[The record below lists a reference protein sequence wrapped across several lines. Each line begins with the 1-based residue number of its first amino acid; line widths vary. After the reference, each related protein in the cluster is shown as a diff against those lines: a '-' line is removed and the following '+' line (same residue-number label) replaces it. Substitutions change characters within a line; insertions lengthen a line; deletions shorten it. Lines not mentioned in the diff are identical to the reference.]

1 MKIAIL
7 GLGRNCIPNEV
18 FSCEDTDDATVI
30 IDLIGGL
37 RSLNVK
43 AQLVV
48 SSNPEPLVPVKRRVV
63 DEIAIGN
70 SVLRTLIGLGE
81 LDGDAVIKGVRGGE
95 VFGVSVSGKV
105 VLFAR
110 PLLIY
115 LVHDPEPLI
124 NELKLLL
131 SNAPP
136 PSVSIEDVVKELASL
151 IISERRSKKVSRT
164 LAYLEEFLQD
174 GDVSRLPPYIL
185 DLLTGVGAVQ
195 GDRVNREL
203 IERIIGEVKA
213 RIYPRRS

>member
-1 MKIAIL
+1 MPL
-7 GLGRNCIPNEV
+7 
-18 FSCEDTDDATVI
+18 
-30 IDLIGGL
+30 L
-37 RSLNVK
+37 R
-43 AQLVV
+43 
-48 SSNPEPLVPVKRRVV
+48 
-63 DEIAIGN
+63 
-70 SVLRTLIGLGE
+70 VL
-81 LDGDAVIKGVRGGE
+81 GGE

-115 LVHDPEPLI
+115 LIHDPEPFI

-131 SNAPP
+131 SNAP

-174 GDVSRLPPYIL
+174 NDVGKLPPYIL
-185 DLLTGVGAVQ
+185 DLLTSVGAVQ

-203 IERIIGEVKA
+203 IERIISEVKA
-213 RIYPRRS
+213 RIYRGGGLGCLTT

>member
-18 FSCEDTDDATVI
+18 FSCEYDGDANVI
-30 IDLIGGL
+30 IDLIG
-37 RSLNVK
+37 SLKSLSVK
-43 AQLVV
+43 AQLIV
-48 SSNPEPLVPVKRRVV
+48 SSNPEPLVQVKRRVV

-81 LDGDAVIKGVRGGE
+81 LDGDAVIKGVRGE
-95 VFGVSVSGKV
+95 AFGVSVSGKV

-115 LVHDPEPLI
+115 LVHDSEPLI

-131 SNAPP
+131 NNAP
-136 PSVSIEDVVKELASL
+136 PSVSIEDVIRELASL

-174 GDVSRLPPYIL
+174 NDVSKLPPYIL
-185 DLLTGVGAVQ
+185 DLLTSVGAVQ

-203 IERIIGEVKA
+203 IERIINEVKT
-213 RIYPRRS
+213 RIYPRRG

>member
-1 MKIAIL
+1 MTI
-7 GLGRNCIPNEV
+7 
-18 FSCEDTDDATVI
+18 
-30 IDLIGGL
+30 
-37 RSLNVK
+37 
-43 AQLVV
+43 
-48 SSNPEPLVPVKRRVV
+48 KRYVV

-81 LDGDAVIKGVRGGE
+81 LEGDAVIKGVRGE
-95 VFGVSVSGKV
+95 VFGVSLGGKV
-105 VLFAR
+105 ILFAR

-136 PSVSIEDVVKELASL
+136 PGISVEDVVRELTSL

-174 GDVSRLPPYIL
+174 NDVSKLPPYIL
-185 DLLTGVGAVQ
+185 DLLTSVGAVQ

-203 IERIIGEVKA
+203 IERIINEVKA
-213 RIYPRRS
+213 RIYPRRGG

>member
-18 FSCEDTDDATVI
+18 FSCEDTNDTAVI

-43 AQLVV
+43 AQLIV

-81 LDGDAVIKGVRGGE
+81 LDGDAVIKGVRGE
-95 VFGVSVSGKV
+95 VFGISVSGKV

-136 PSVSIEDVVKELASL
+136 SVSIDDVVKELVSL

-174 GDVSRLPPYIL
+174 GDVGRLPPYIL
-185 DLLTGVGAVQ
+185 DLLTSVGAVQ

-203 IERIIGEVKA
+203 IERIISEVKA